1 MPPSIFKVV
10 SVMENRNRKKRSIA
24 LLSVLAGI
32 AYIYLISIDFIN
44 HWDSHM
50 NSFAEGYRSS
60 AEGREGRIPDES
72 FSLLLNSENIEYY
85 YSDSLLNL
93 KNNRYMPAKFQ
104 IVDVKYHFEDNKE
117 LRQVLKYRA
126 TIFIIVFLLLLLFIA
141 VPIYFYKIIGAFY
154 KDHIFNHTNVRRLK
168 IVGSLLLIIYGLQ
181 LIFDITLYGYQRSLI
196 DITHY
201 TLSIYLSGAE
211 WLFMGLIA
219 LLIAN
224 ILKRSVEM
232 KEESDLT
239 I

>member
-1 MPPSIFKVV
+1 MNI
-10 SVMENRNRKKRSIA
+10 
-24 LLSVLAGI
+24 VL
-32 AYIYLISIDFIN
+32 
-44 HWDSHM
+44 
-50 NSFAEGYRSS
+50 
-60 AEGREGRIPDES
+60 
-72 FSLLLNSENIEYY
+72 
-85 YSDSLLNL
+85 
-93 KNNRYMPAKFQ
+93 

-126 TIFIIVFLLLLLFIA
+126 TIFIIVFLLLFLFIA

-154 KDHIFNHTNVRRLK
+154 KDRIFNHTNVRRLK
-168 IVGSLLLIIYGLQ
+168 ILGSLLLIIYGLQ
-181 LIFDITLYGYQRSLI
+181 LIFDITIYCYERSLI
-196 DITHY
+196 DIAHY

-224 ILKRSVEM
+224 ILKRSVEL